1 MYCKGDT
8 NMKNLIITIGIL
20 LSTLSNSVYAQK
32 FDSLQVLFTQKVNE
46 ERQKLGLGTLILDSE
61 INKPAVFHVNY
72 LKTNPLSHSES
83 DKRYETAPLRG
94 KNLTNKKHYVKSEVI
109 HEYRTYGADI
119 DLSNEEL
126 VNQGVARLMNSLG
139 HKVIMTSQ
147 DIKYIG
153 VGVLKEKRR
162 FIVVMVFAYDFPY
175 PSN

>member
-1 MYCKGDT
+1 
-8 NMKNLIITIGIL
+8 MKNLTITIGIL
-20 LSTLSNSVYAQK
+20 LLTLSNNVYAQK

>member
-1 MYCKGDT
+1 
-8 NMKNLIITIGIL
+8 MKSYIIFFGFLISIWGNHL
-20 LSTLSNSVYAQK
+20 QAQK
-32 FDSLQVLFTQKVNE
+32 FDTLQILFTQKVNE
-46 ERQKLGLGTLILDSE
+46 ERKKLCLDTLKLDSE

-72 LKTNPLSHSES
+72 LKTHVLSHDES

-119 DLSNEEL
+119 DLSNADL
-126 VNQGVARLMNSLG
+126 VNESVSSLMNSLG

-153 VGVLKEKRR
+153 VGILKEKRR
-162 FIVVMVFAYDFPY
+162 FIVVMVFAYDFSY
-175 PSN
+175 PNN

>member
-1 MYCKGDT
+1 
-8 NMKNLIITIGIL
+8 MKNLIITIGIL
-20 LSTLSNSVYAQK
+20 LSTLSNNVYAQK

>member
-1 MYCKGDT
+1 
-8 NMKNLIITIGIL
+8 MKNLIITIGIL
-20 LSTLSNSVYAQK
+20 LSTLSNNVYAQK

-72 LKTNPLSHSES
+72 LKTHALSHSES
-83 DKRYETAPLRG
+83 DKRYETATLRG
-94 KNLTNKKHYVKSEVI
+94 ENLTNKKLYVTSEVI
-109 HEYRTYGADI
+109 HEYRTNGADI

-153 VGVLKEKRR
+153 VGILKEKRR
-162 FIVVMVFAYDFPY
+162 FIVVMVFAYDFSY
-175 PSN
+175 PNN

>member
-1 MYCKGDT
+1 
-8 NMKNLIITIGIL
+8 MKNLIITIGIL

>member
-1 MYCKGDT
+1 
-8 NMKNLIITIGIL
+8 MKNLIITIGIL
-20 LSTLSNSVYAQK
+20 LSTLSNNVYAQK

-94 KNLTNKKHYVKSEVI
+94 RNLTNKKHYVKSEVI

-119 DLSNEEL
+119 DLSNEDL
-126 VNQGVARLMNSLG
+126 VNESVSSLMNSLG

-153 VGVLKEKRR
+153 VGILKEKRR

>member
-1 MYCKGDT
+1 
-8 NMKNLIITIGIL
+8 MKNLIITIGIL
-20 LSTLSNSVYAQK
+20 LSTLSNNVYAQK

-72 LKTNPLSHSES
+72 LKTNSLSHSES

>member
-1 MYCKGDT
+1 
-8 NMKNLIITIGIL
+8 MKNLIITIGIL
-20 LSTLSNSVYAQK
+20 LSTLSNNVYAQK

-83 DKRYETAPLRG
+83 DKRYETARLRG
-94 KNLTNKKHYVKSEVI
+94 RNLTNKKHYVKSEVI

-119 DLSNEEL
+119 DLSNEDL
-126 VNQGVARLMNSLG
+126 VNESVSSLMNSLG

-153 VGVLKEKRR
+153 VGILKEKRR
-162 FIVVMVFAYDFPY
+162 FIVVMVFAYDFSY
-175 PSN
+175 PNN